1 MKDMVAETMGKL
13 GFNFEDLL
21 DEERDA
27 GLGNGGLG
35 RLAACYLDS
44 ATTLDLPVW
53 GYGLRYDYG
62 IFKQLIDENGK
73 ILSDTEQPLLCADST
88 TAIGRP
94 TGRGPGP
101 MAGRA

>member
-1 MKDMVAETMGKL
+1 MVAETMGKL

-62 IFKQLIDENGK
+62 IFKQLIDENGESGSLAVR
-73 ILSDTEQPLLCADST
+73 LSE
-88 TAIGRP
+88 
-94 TGRGPGP
+94 
-101 MAGRA
+101 AGELIEVIR